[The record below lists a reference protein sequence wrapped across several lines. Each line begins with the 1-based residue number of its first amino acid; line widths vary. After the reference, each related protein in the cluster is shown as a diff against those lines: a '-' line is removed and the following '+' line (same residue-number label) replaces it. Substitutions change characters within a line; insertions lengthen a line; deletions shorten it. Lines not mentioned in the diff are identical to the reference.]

1 MKESRL
7 QRELKEE
14 IAHLLPR
21 GCSPRI
27 FEELNRMGLINLKAC
42 EELAIR
48 HDIEQSIRGGARR
61 VDAFTWAADRFCCS
75 FEKARNIYYK
85 PLKQL

>member
-1 MKESRL
+1 MRENRL
-7 QRELKEE
+7 QRALKEE
-14 IAHLLPR
+14 IAPLLPR

-27 FEELNRMGLINLKAC
+27 FEELCRLGLINFKAC

-48 HDIEQSIRGGARR
+48 HDIENSIRGGALR